1 MKFVFDFSVDDFFYM
16 VKGLG
21 ISVTLTLWSV
31 ILGTILGIIFG
42 FIANCG
48 NRSLMISSITGLTI
62 KYSLSLEDNKLY
74 TLSILL

>member
-1 MKFVFDFSVDDFFYM
+1 MNFVFDFSINDFFYM

-42 FIANCG
+42 FI
-48 NRSLMISSITGLTI
+48 RSIAYFFKFFYRVNTR
-62 KYSLSLEDNKLY
+62 YF
-74 TLSILL
+74 